1 MSRTSSLTSI
11 VVRSAKFMPMAT
23 SSKRRSRQRGA
34 IEELPSGAL
43 RVRVY
48 AGMDPI
54 SKKRIYLSEVVPA
67 GP

>member
-1 MSRTSSLTSI
+1 
-11 VVRSAKFMPMAT
+11 MAT